1 MTIRGFGALRPRP
14 LRRLLAGT
22 VTTAL
27 LALGLSSLAP
37 TPAGA
42 VTASS
47 MAAASDTYESQV
59 QQLIN
64 VRRAAHGLP
73 RLKFASCPDGTAEV
87 WSRHLAS
94 TDEFYHQSMTSLLD
108 KCNAMY
114 AGETLGRGT
123 MSPRTLVQMWM
134 HSPPHRAVLLSSKSR
149 RVGIGATYDAY
160 GRWVVA
166 ANFVRY

>member
-22 VTTAL
+22 ATTAL

-37 TPAGA
+37 SPAGA
-42 VTASS
+42 
-47 MAAASDTYESQV
+47 AAASDTYESQV

-94 TDEFYHQSMTSLLD
+94 TDEFYHQSMTGLLD

-134 HSPPHRAVLLSSKSR
+134 DSPPHRAVLLSSKSR
-149 RVGIGATYDAY
+149 RIGIGATYDAY

>member
-1 MTIRGFGALRPRP
+1 MTIRGFGALRPRS

-37 TPAGA
+37 SPAGA
-42 VTASS
+42 
-47 MAAASDTYESQV
+47 AAASDTYESQV

-94 TDEFYHQSMTSLLD
+94 TDEFYHQSMTGLLD

-149 RVGIGATYDAY
+149 RIGIGATYDAY